1 VTVELIA
8 GAIKAILMILIG
20 LHLAIFLLYF
30 ERKGSALIQDRI
42 GSNRA
47 TITGLG
53 KRLGLPNLG
62 IINTLIADPV
72 KLFTKEDFI
81 PDGADKFLHTLAPF
95 LALFPVMITFVII
108 PFGDTIS
115 IGGHI
120 FDLQATNLN
129 AGALYL
135 LATLGLGVYGVAIA
149 GWASNNR
156 WRCWEEF
163 ARRRR

>member
-1 VTVELIA
+1 MTVELIA
-8 GAIKAILMILIG
+8 GAIKAVLMILIG

-72 KLFTKEDFI
+72 KLFTKEDF
-81 PDGADKFLHTLAPF
+81 T
-95 LALFPVMITFVII
+95 T
-108 PFGDTIS
+108 
-115 IGGHI
+115 
-120 FDLQATNLN
+120 
-129 AGALYL
+129 
-135 LATLGLGVYGVAIA
+135 
-149 GWASNNR
+149 R
-156 WRCWEEF
+156 
-163 ARRRR
+163 